1 MRGLR
6 GRVWPLWAWVGR
18 GWVGQLSPSLA
29 GTCVVGAPLRADHSS
44 PITPVTCWGSRGAW
58 ENQNEIS
65 ASPSLPFC
73 GMELAPI
80 QGAFWP
86 FWGSPSIIPFL
97 QVKRLC
103 WHSLQSSE
111 LSFHTISLLQRVVFH
126 FIVILVSLYCAWYIA
141 FDIHRMGLWLF
152 LYCIKTLPQGKLCPS
167 VAVDWDNQNLT
178 FGGSMDRQQAAYTST
193 VLWYRVGPK
202 LLQNSILQ
210 FLNKWC
216 DELRIQLVEG
226 EADL

>member
-1 MRGLR
+1 MGLGGQR
-6 GRVWPLWAWVGR
+6 LSGSVEPFPCRNLCGR
-18 GWVGQLSPSLA
+18 GSPQSRPFLPHYS
-29 GTCVVGAPLRADHSS
+29 CNPLRLTGCLGKSKWD
-44 PITPVTCWGSRGAW
+44 
-58 ENQNEIS
+58 S

-111 LSFHTISLLQRVVFH
+111 LSFHTISLLQRVVSH

-152 LYCIKTLPQGKLCPS
+152 LYCIKILPQGKLCPS
-167 VAVDWDNQNLT
+167 VAVDWANQNLT

-202 LLQNSILQ
+202 LLPNNISSVS
-210 FLNKWC
+210 K
-216 DELRIQLVEG
+216 
-226 EADL
+226 